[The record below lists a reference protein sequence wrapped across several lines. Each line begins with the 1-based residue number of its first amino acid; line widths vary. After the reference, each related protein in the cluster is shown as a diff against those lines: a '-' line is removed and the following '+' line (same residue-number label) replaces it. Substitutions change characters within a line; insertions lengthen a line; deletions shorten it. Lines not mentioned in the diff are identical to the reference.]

1 MFLLLQKSIPLKP
14 EQTSSV
20 SIDLLYETL
29 KEKDGPNPETHQVK
43 FALEIH
49 FWLQIVTQDED
60 PRPERQKVQ

>member
-1 MFLLLQKSIPLKP
+1 MFLLLQKSITLKP

-29 KEKDGPNPETHQVK
+29 KKNGPNPEIHQVK

-49 FWLQIVTQDED
+49 FWLQTVTQDED
-60 PRPERQKVQ
+60 PLPEHQKMQ